1 MVLMVPQS
9 DLMGV
14 EVARLEGEERQN
26 GWEAGEVQGV
36 QVVQEVN
43 FS

>member
-1 MVLMVPQS
+1 MV
-9 DLMGV
+9 V

-26 GWEAGEVQGV
+26 GWEAGEVQ
-36 QVVQEVN
+36 VVQEVN